1 MPKKGHVTPVLR
13 NSHHFA
19 AISKVEQAQALVET
33 GHEFVT
39 DMNDMMLFK
48 KPR

>member
-1 MPKKGHVTPVLR
+1 MPKKGHVTSVLR
-13 NSHHFA
+13 NPHHFA
-19 AISKVEQAQALVET
+19 ANSKMEQAQALIET

-39 DMNDMMLFK
+39 DMNGMKLFR